1 MGLTIFWTETARM
14 QLQNIF
20 NYHRNNVSLKVAQN
34 LRNQI
39 YNRTNQLE
47 MFPQSGP
54 IEPLLYRRNIEYRYL
69 VEGNYKII
77 YSIENQVVKIAT
89 VFDCR
94 QNPTKMKI

>member
-20 NYHRNNVSLKVAQN
+20 NYYRDNVSLKVAQK

-47 MFPQSGP
+47 MLPKSGP
-54 IEPLLYRRNIEYRYL
+54 IEPLLYRRDSEYR
-69 VEGNYKII
+69 
-77 YSIENQVVKIAT
+77 
-89 VFDCR
+89 
-94 QNPTKMKI
+94 